1 MCDQNHRLEPRGQ
14 RPLSSAVHLAPL
26 WNSTTN
32 AKSIH
37 HEGARRYTKKPLRFP
52 LCTFVSFVVS
62 AVSWS
67 WLLFRLWQCVRV
79 GHALRDRGVSGAHR
93 SHIARS
99 KASHASAGSQTQF
112 RRTCAAADPS
122 TFRARGEQFAFRI
135 ARHTDNHPRHVV
147 GDIEGMLRL
156 ACLQGT
162 IGGSLRLCFRGVDV
176 QPSAIRGGVSAVFL
190 QLELHGVRRLG
201 RSGTRRRRGLRGVRL
216 TASCQYKE

>member
-79 GHALRDRGVSGAHR
+79 GHALRDRGVSGAHGA
-93 SHIARS
+93 HIAGG
-99 KASHASAGSQTQF
+99 KASHTSTGSQAEL
-112 RRTCAAADPS
+112 RGAGAAADPS
-122 TFRARGEQFAFRI
+122 TFRARSEQFAFRV
-135 ARHTDNHPRHVV
+135 ASDTDNHAGHVV
-147 GDIEGMLRL
+147 GDIERMFCL

-162 IGGSLRLCFRGVDV
+162 IGGSLRLRFGGVDIKA
-176 QPSAIRGGVSAVFL
+176 SAIRGGVSAVFL

-201 RSGTRRRRGLRGVRL
+201 GGCTGGRRGN
-216 TASCQYKE
+216 C